1 MAVPK
6 RKVSKSRLRMRK
18 AAWAGKIPQ
27 VAAVVCSECGAPCQP
42 HRVCPACGM
51 YKVRQVVVK
60 ETKD

>member
-1 MAVPK
+1 
-6 RKVSKSRLRMRK
+6 MRK

-51 YKVRQVVVK
+51 YKGRQVVVK

>member
-1 MAVPK
+1 M
-6 RKVSKSRLRMRK
+6 SKSRLRSRK

-27 VAAVVCSECGAPCQP
+27 AAAVVCRECGAPCLP

-51 YKVRQVVVK
+51 YKGRQVVVK